1 MIWVIRNLSWL
12 VPSCCSIIFAIA
24 TFCMIAAQ
32 HKWQKT
38 AKSKEQAFMEEQHKL
53 QTNQLCIELYDARL
67 QVYDGFTKFFGYV
80 LGEGREDNDLIFEF
94 QKLTRGK
101 QFLFGSDINEY
112 AKKVFTDLNKLIRAA
127 SLLKGSEAK
136 GDQQKYEKLID
147 DKMQLID
154 NLAAYRQQLDD
165 VFSPYLDFSGFTIQ
179 KQ

>member
-1 MIWVIRNLSWL
+1 MNWLCNNLFWL
-12 VPSCCSIIFAIA
+12 VPSICSIVFAIA

-32 HKWQKT
+32 HKWQKN
-38 AKSKEQAFMEEQHKL
+38 AKLRDQAFMEEQRKL
-53 QTNQLCIELYDARL
+53 QTTQLCIELYDARL
-67 QVYDGFTKFFGYV
+67 HVYDGFTKFFNYII
-80 LGEGREDNDLIFEF
+80 GEGRKDNALAFEF
-94 QKLTRGK
+94 HQLTRGK

-136 GDQQKYEKLID
+136 GDQQKFEKLINEET
-147 DKMQLID
+147 QLVD
-154 NLAAYRQQLDD
+154 NLTAYRQQLDD